1 MNILFAIPS
10 KTKCLCSTFY
20 SLYVNKTSLLFT
32 LSPIFCIVVYISYTT
47 FIFYMGE
54 TKNWGPEL
62 ARMAQKGNNE
72 NNDDA
77 IVDDTEGIYT
87 IGTDGSVSP
96 MNPDEQNKYRLTE
109 AQRGVRQREHRPNA
123 GAFEVSPEI
132 TARQRQA
139 REARRREAEQRDEVA
154 ADATKRH
161 IQGIEENP
169 PTDRPDDHARAINLK
184 DIKLPPPSTGVT
196 ITEAARQRA
205 VDPRSEQTQVVQ
217 RPPQPAQPPQR
228 QDQKP
233 WWKFW

>member
-10 KTKCLCSTFY
+10 KTKCLCSTSS

-54 TKNWGPEL
+54 KTQAWGPEL
-62 ARMAQKGNNE
+62 EHMK
-72 NNDDA
+72 
-77 IVDDTEGIYT
+77 
-87 IGTDGSVSP
+87 
-96 MNPDEQNKYRLTE
+96 KE
-109 AQRGVRQREHRPNA
+109 AQRSVREGENRPNA
-123 GAFEVSPEI
+123 GAFEVSSEI
-132 TARQRQA
+132 AERQRQA

-161 IQGIEENP
+161 IRGIEESP
-169 PTDRPDDHARAINLK
+169 PTDRPDDHARAIDIK
-184 DIKLPPPSTGVT
+184 DIKLPPSPTRVT

-217 RPPQPAQPPQR
+217 RPPQPAQQK
-228 QDQKP
+228 QQTQKP